1 MMGLKMVVSFYTEMV
16 ELKKVCGKVYLW

>member
-1 MMGLKMVVSFYTEMV
+1 MGLKMVVSFYTEMV